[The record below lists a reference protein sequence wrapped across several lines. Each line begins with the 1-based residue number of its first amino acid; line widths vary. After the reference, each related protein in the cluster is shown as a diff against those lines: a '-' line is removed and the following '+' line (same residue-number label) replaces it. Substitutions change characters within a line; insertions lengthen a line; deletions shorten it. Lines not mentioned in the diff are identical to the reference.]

1 MLETCSSPSGY
12 WAEVAHTCADSCG
25 LPDAAVLA
33 VPGAPSCGSLAAVE
47 CQDTPFSTDQERANE
62 TLALL
67 SQCCTGGDYQV
78 TVTLVDG
85 CATQIADSLP
95 GGSSTG
101 AFEQCLAAELA
112 GRRLACA
119 TGLSCA
125 GASLSGVQ

>member
-1 MLETCSSPSGY
+1 MLVVSG
-12 WAEVAHTCADSCG
+12 AH
-25 LPDAAVLA
+25 
-33 VPGAPSCGSLAAVE
+33 SCGSLLAVE

-62 TLALL
+62 AIALL

-85 CATQIADSLP
+85 CATQISDSLP
-95 GGSSTG
+95 GGSSTR

-112 GRRLACA
+112 GRRIACA
-119 TGLSCA
+119 AGLSCA